1 VHENLIHMKIQN
13 KISESELSDDY
24 DTEDLFLTI
33 KDFLC
38 DILFMSNDYY
48 VKCSS
53 TMRNMRTYYI

>member
-1 VHENLIHMKIQN
+1 MKIQN